1 MLFCI
6 QKRRLPKARQAP
18 LVRMTRHKLR
28 KNAATYATKVII
40 TQKRFKNNSSLTKK
54 YYYTYG
60 IFHYCKRRS
69 PLRENAFTVY

>member
-28 KNAATYATKVII
+28 KNAATHATKVII
-40 TQKRFKNNSSLTKK
+40 TYAKNKNNSSIKEK
-54 YYYTYG
+54 
-60 IFHYCKRRS
+60 
-69 PLRENAFTVY
+69 